1 MRYEGVSSC
10 ESRQVVTDMNTE
22 LTNKASVSMSVLVG
36 VGPVGADDRA
46 QQTVQKGTSYALL
59 VLVVAFCQF
68 WLLRS
73 LWAVV

>member
-10 ESRQVVTDMNTE
+10 ESRRVVTDMNTE

-46 QQTVQKGTSYALL
+46 QQTV
-59 VLVVAFCQF
+59 
-68 WLLRS
+68 
-73 LWAVV
+73 